1 MSLRWGSFPLNL
13 ASRGRGPCHE
23 SHVAGVELD
32 CTGMQWLNKGCYNY
46 ELCNYTQTYIYI
58 ILYNHIY
65 IHIFI
70 YIYIYICMYVCMYIC
85 IYIYTLYTYIY
96 TLHIYMRHI
105 YIYTTY
111 IYIYTW
117 FVWGSLSPV
126 LFHLSRLSSVFF
138 CEQMR
143 LQMKTAWMMLTCV
156 YSIHCNKLVRLVNI
170 IVYL

>member
-58 ILYNHIY
+58 YIILYNHIY

-70 YIYIYICMYVCMYIC
+70 YIYIYNTYVCMYVCMYIYVYIYIHYIH
-85 IYIYTLYTYIY
+85 IYIYDIY
-96 TLHIYMRHI
+96 IYMRHI

-111 IYIYTW
+111 IYI
-117 FVWGSLSPV
+117 
-126 LFHLSRLSSVFF
+126 HMIR
-138 CEQMR
+138 MR
-143 LQMKTAWMMLTCV
+143 LTFTSAFSSQQTQQCFFLWTDETSDENGLDDVDMCIQYTLQ
-156 YSIHCNKLVRLVNI
+156 
-170 IVYL
+170 